1 MANAEDVFAQ
11 TPLELDGNTEEE
23 SDAALGALIHL
34 YLRSA
39 FDWNASCWPG
49 RDEHDT
55 LRRTCHA
62 VEVLYRLN
70 FETDAVAMARE
81 AGNWLINLPIRDR
94 LLPTEWDRARLYPS
108 RFKTL
113 AYLRRFDDEVVR
125 RDFADLLAKEVG
137 GVIRGVTESDV
148 LTTCIVVD
156 TLLTLERVG
165 GAALRRDICPD
176 ARYAVLVGALR
187 AQLKHWR
194 SPNLPMRGR
203 RSGPLSEDGTSA
215 SRRAALSEIDN
226 PRDLSYVLGLLL
238 SVDPESLLPRQ
249 VT

>member
-11 TPLELDGNTEEE
+11 TPLEPDGTTEEE
-23 SDAALGALIHL
+23 ADAALGALIHL
-34 YLRSA
+34 FLRSA

-156 TLLTLERVG
+156 TLLTLERTG
-165 GAALRRDICPD
+165 TRLRQEVCPD
-176 ARYAVLVGALR
+176 ARYSALISALR
-187 AQLKHWR
+187 TQFKNWR
-194 SPNLPMRGR
+194 SSSVPMRGR
-203 RSGPLSEDGTSA
+203 RSGPLGNGESSSTP
-215 SRRAALSEIDN
+215 RRSGVSEINN

-238 SVDPESLLPRQ
+238 SVDQENLAPR
-249 VT
+249 